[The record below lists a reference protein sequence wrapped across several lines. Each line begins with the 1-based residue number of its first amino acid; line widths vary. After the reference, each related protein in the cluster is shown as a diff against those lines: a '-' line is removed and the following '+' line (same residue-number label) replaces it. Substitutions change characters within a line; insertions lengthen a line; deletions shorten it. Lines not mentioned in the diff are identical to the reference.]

1 MKVCSDVPERWD
13 GKIRKAMEIEGW
25 DTVSAYIREL
35 IKKDLVSKRLLGN
48 GSRNEGKNGQ
58 VVEHDKV
65 EEVVA

>member
-35 IKKDLVSKRLLGN
+35 IKKDLVSKGLLGN
-48 GSRNEGKNGQ
+48 GSRNGQ

-65 EEVVA
+65 EEVIT